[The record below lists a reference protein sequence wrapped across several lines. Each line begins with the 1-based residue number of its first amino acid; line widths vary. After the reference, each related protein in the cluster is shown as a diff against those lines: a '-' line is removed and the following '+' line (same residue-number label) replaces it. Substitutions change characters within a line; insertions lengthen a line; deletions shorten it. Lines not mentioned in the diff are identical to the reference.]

1 MKGPRLNSDPD
12 TVAAAFAAAPLERAA
27 AARSNRPVSAA
38 LAGRERGD
46 TPVLLGARPSPGRA
60 RRGPELPPSW
70 GQRQPESAARGAAL
84 TMKKMCPS
92 PSASRTV
99 LTQEVDRE
107 ITKMMSVTTS
117 NTGKN
122 TNRANRPAASR
133 LDAFASAS
141 RSPSRRSRSGAGEEG
156 AIAAPGR
163 ERKSRGAA
171 RSDCRSRRR
180 GVRPWR
186 ACARSCWQEAMAPVN
201 DAATE
206 ALRCSRSRAAQATRT
221 RRPTRG
227 AARRHRREASR
238 LGQARSGPAVHPP
251 PQADRPL
258 ASLAQRRRG
267 PSRSQASA
275 LSRPRA
281 CSHVCR
287 RCRPR
292 GPRPGDR
299 HRLAPDHDV
308 QHLGDASRLRRP

>member
-12 TVAAAFAAAPLERAA
+12 TAATLERAA

-70 GQRQPESAARGAAL
+70 GQRQPGSAARGAAL

-227 AARRHRREASR
+227 GGSA
-238 LGQARSGPAVHPP
+238 PP
-251 PQADRPL
+251 PGSEPTGTGAERPGRPPAAPSRPPPRLARTAEARPEPL
-258 ASLAQRRRG
+258 ASVGVVSAARLLACLPPMP
-267 PSRSQASA
+267 PSRTT
-275 LSRPRA
+275 
-281 CSHVCR
+281 
-287 RCRPR
+287 
-292 GPRPGDR
+292 PGR
-299 HRLAPDHDV
+299 STPA
-308 QHLGDASRLRRP
+308 GS